1 MTVTSST
8 GSTND
13 GATETRSDRQV
24 DVRTPAGETSGSVT
38 LPAVSPAGVRTST
51 WRSARVASVVV
62 DWVTGRHSPRGRP

>member
-38 LPAVSPAGVRTST
+38 LPEVSPAGVRTST
-51 WRSARVASVVV
+51 WRSVRVSVL
-62 DWVTGRHSPRGRP
+62 VTSCHSPRGHP